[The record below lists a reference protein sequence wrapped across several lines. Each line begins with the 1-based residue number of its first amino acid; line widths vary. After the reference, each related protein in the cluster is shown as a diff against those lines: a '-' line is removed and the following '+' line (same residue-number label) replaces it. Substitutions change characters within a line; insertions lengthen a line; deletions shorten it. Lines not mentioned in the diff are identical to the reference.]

1 MWMTMMD
8 NEPRMVEIT
17 SGDWASFAEKVGGFS
32 ASLNDE
38 EQVLLQTIITLAA
51 AELDATA
58 EEGSDENEDAQE
70 FALRLHPGVNIKNRK
85 TLVSNFKSSFSKL
98 GLSGPEIG
106 GPGPKLDSGVSTI
119 CIQ

>member
-1 MWMTMMD
+1 MTMMD
-8 NEPRMVEIT
+8 NEPKMVEIT
-17 SGDWASFAEKVGGFS
+17 TGDWASFAEKIEGFT

-38 EQVLLQTIITLAA
+38 EQTLLQAIITLAA

-58 EEGSDENEDAQE
+58 EEGSDESEDAQE

-85 TLVSNFKSSFSKL
+85 TLAFNFKSSFPKS
-98 GLSGPEIG
+98 GLSAPRIG
-106 GPGPKLDSGVSTI
+106 GPGPNADSGVSII